1 MIKVWE
7 GVGVEVTMSWVKAV
21 TIDSCLLARQLVLEY
36 CRELCIVCDPLH
48 CYIA

>member
-21 TIDSCLLARQLVLEY
+21 TIDSCLCWVTAGVGILPRT
-36 CRELCIVCDPLH
+36 LH
-48 CYIA
+48 CL